1 MHAALIKYMCLNF
14 GHHLQVTVYNCAS
27 AYSAAS
33 NLTTCTPQQKNLNG
47 SAAGLYND
55 TSYYDDLT
63 FAATWMY
70 KATGDAGY
78 LTEAEAFYVKHQYS
92 TVRTQ

>member
-1 MHAALIKYMCLNF
+1 M
-14 GHHLQVTVYNCAS
+14 TVYNCAT
-27 AYSAAS
+27 AYSSAA
-33 NLTTCTPQQKNLNG
+33 NLTTCTPQEKNLNG

-78 LTEAEAFYVKHQYS
+78 LTEAEAFYVKHQYA
-92 TVRTQ
+92 TVSFHVLFYTDAFSLHND